1 MGDNINMDWGTL
13 GTAPN
18 PNAFMQGYS
27 NARTIQQ
34 NAMADN
40 ARTDALANPSDM
52 NALTHLAVFNPQAAE
67 AMRGQ
72 LDYQRAGMAR
82 QASANLFASYAQQ
95 PGQSSYG
102 GPQAN
107 AMTPQ
112 APQAAPQAPVDPLAA
127 LPAQNGQQAPQAAPQ
142 GQQGASPQQAG
153 AVADPSHPVYQQ
165 IGAAAQQGRPVDPMK
180 AWAAVAQYSNPADIE
195 KLQTAIGSMD
205 KLRLSRLEEANG
217 ALGTAAQTLLASP
230 QEQRAALLQQ
240 IAPQLLQH
248 GVTPDQLQQAASQG
262 LTDQQLH
269 GFAGQ
274 ALGIQGLIA
283 QTNKEREFGQGDQ
296 RIGIEQQNANTTAFT
311 AQSAAAHNIV
321 EEHKG
326 TPDGFGNIIDPIS
339 GKVIYSQG
347 GAGGS
352 DVTSRILQLEGT
364 APNPLSSAKGPGQFL
379 NAAFRQ
385 YIGGVSPGIAQQIA
399 GMKDAQLSAF
409 RASHADQLAP
419 LQQQMTAQL
428 TKDNQQVLSAK
439 GVPVNDGNTYM
450 AHVFGAG
457 GAAAAINAGPNSSA
471 AAFVGGA
478 KALTNNG
485 LPGNA
490 TVGQVQAWAAKK
502 MAGAGGAGG
511 MTGDAIEQAAQLGIQ
526 KFGGTP
532 PPGFARNKAAMAAI
546 SNRIAGIMGQTGQ
559 TTGDALATS
568 AGTHADT
575 QSLATLNKRATI
587 INASENAASSNADLA
602 LRKAGV
608 NANGGIPLFNSWRNA
623 ANRSTGSPAIV
634 GFNAA
639 VETFA
644 NEYSKVMGG
653 GIPTDSL
660 RSHANS
666 MINTAQSPGQ
676 FKEVISTLKQDMA
689 NQSAGYER
697 ERQATLGRISGRS
710 AQQPAPQGG
719 SKPAGATRTA
729 TGPGGARIALVSGQW
744 VKY

>member
-296 RIGIEQQNANTTAFT
+296 RIGIEQQNANTTAGNASET
-311 AQSAAAHNIV
+311 ARHNLAEEGKGMQDGYGNIV
-321 EEHKG
+321 NPITGEIIHSA
-326 TPDGFGNIIDPIS
+326 DG
-339 GKVIYSQG
+339 G
-347 GAGGS
+347 GG
-352 DVTSRILQLEGT
+352 DVNSRILQLEGT
-364 APNPLSSAKGPGQFL
+364 GKNPVSSAAGPGQFV
-379 NAAFRQ
+379 NATFRK
-385 YIGGVSPGIAQQIA
+385 YIAGASPQVAQAIA
-399 GMKDAQLSAF
+399 GMNDAQLTAY
-409 RASHADQLAP
+409 RAANAGALAP
-419 LQQQMTAQL
+419 ITTQMTAKL
-428 TKDNQQVLSAK
+428 TQDNQQTLSAR
-439 GVPVNDGNTYM
+439 GVPVDDGNTYM
-450 AHVFGAG
+450 AHVFGVG
-457 GAAAAINAGPNSSA
+457 GTAAAIKAGPSASA
-471 AAFVGGA
+471 AAFVGGG

-490 TVGQVQAWAAKK
+490 TV
-502 MAGAGGAGG
+502 
-511 MTGDAIEQAAQLGIQ
+511 
-526 KFGGTP
+526 
-532 PPGFARNKAAMAAI
+532 
-546 SNRIAGIMGQTGQ
+546 
-559 TTGDALATS
+559 
-568 AGTHADT
+568 
-575 QSLATLNKRATI
+575 
-587 INASENAASSNADLA
+587 
-602 LRKAGV
+602 
-608 NANGGIPLFNSWRNA
+608 
-623 ANRSTGSPAIV
+623 
-634 GFNAA
+634 
-639 VETFA
+639 
-644 NEYSKVMGG
+644 
-653 GIPTDSL
+653 
-660 RSHANS
+660 
-666 MINTAQSPGQ
+666 
-676 FKEVISTLKQDMA
+676 
-689 NQSAGYER
+689 
-697 ERQATLGRISGRS
+697 
-710 AQQPAPQGG
+710 
-719 SKPAGATRTA
+719 
-729 TGPGGARIALVSGQW
+729 
-744 VKY
+744 